1 MNRFLQITVIVI
13 VVILALLIIVPSL
26 MIAHK
31 PAMADLIEQC
41 TLAPEETSMT
51 AQELYDRIQSLLP
64 YPQDNAQE
72 ESQDGSQMQI
82 YADGDPEGEEPLDTL
97 SVAQLENGVQYEYYD
112 SAANILYRCT
122 AGPKATPDRVT
133 PEDLA
138 QAGITALDMTKFR
151 ELMG

>member
-72 ESQDGSQMQI
+72 ENQDGSQMQI

-97 SVAQLENGVQYEYYD
+97 SVAQVETGIQYEYYD

-122 AGPKATPDRVT
+122 VGPEATPDRVT

-138 QAGITALDMTKFR
+138 QAGITALDMAKFR
-151 ELMG
+151 ELMS